1 MLSGYAPGGSTDIL
15 ARIVAGGLAEALQ
28 QQVIVENRP
37 GANGNIAAELVARAA
52 PDGYTIFVTQKASH
66 GANASLFSKLP
77 YDPLRDFAQVGIMAR
92 TPNYLVVTP
101 SLPVSS
107 VRDLIAYARANPG
120 KLSYA
125 SVGNGS
131 PHHLAGALFKNR
143 ANIDIVHVPY
153 KGAGPALLGLMAGE
167 VHFMFDSTA
176 INAAKEGKVK
186 VLAIADSKRLASEP
200 NIPSMGEAGFP
211 DVEVWGFFGLAV
223 PAKTPEAVVEKLN
236 GLLLETMRRDDM
248 RKRYADMG
256 MQAAFYSRAE
266 ATAFIAG
273 EIERLGPVVKAAD
286 ARLE

>member
-1 MLSGYAPGGSTDIL
+1 MLFRSAKAFSDVLG
-15 ARIVAGGLAEALQ
+15 Q
-28 QQVIVENRP
+28 QFVVENRP
-37 GANGNIAAELVARAA
+37 GGATNIGADLVARSA
-52 PDGYTIFVTQKASH
+52 PDGHTIFVTQKASH
-66 GANASLFSKLP
+66 GTNASLFAKLP
-77 YDPLRDFAQVGIMAR
+77 YDPVKDFAQVGIMAR

-223 PAKTPEAVVEKLN
+223 PAKTPDAVVEKLN

-256 MQAAFYSRAE
+256 MQAAFFSRAE

-273 EIERLGPVVKAAD
+273 EIEKLGPVVKAAD